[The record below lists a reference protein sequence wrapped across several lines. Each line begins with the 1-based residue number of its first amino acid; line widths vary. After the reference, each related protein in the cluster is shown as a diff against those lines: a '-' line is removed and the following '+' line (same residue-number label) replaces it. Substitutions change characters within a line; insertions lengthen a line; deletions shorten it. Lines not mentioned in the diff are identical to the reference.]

1 MKLFK
6 TNEYIK
12 ELKQELET
20 RVWDIVKLKSENR
33 NLELEISIKDG
44 TIDRLYE
51 MIDEKD
57 ERLFALHNEVQ
68 ALKKENEGYFD
79 TITQSANRNIE
90 LQKENERLTNGI
102 KAGVIATPVNTCI
115 NITYKD
121 NGLTA
126 KNLTR
131 VNGYKPIEEEKFSDF
146 NNFCQRDWQFLVEA
160 IGRDYKNCKYP
171 NDVISHWKAKLNAE
185 NYTLDCNTYHFETH
199 KAVRIDII
207 NKKSKIIAN
216 HINWYWY

>member
-1 MKLFK
+1 MKFIKANNL
-6 TNEYIK
+6 IK
-12 ELKQELET
+12 ELRQESQVRGRE
-20 RVWDIVKLKSENR
+20 IVKLWRENR
-33 NLELEISIKDG
+33 ELENEIQIKDE
-44 TIDRLYE
+44 TIARLYE
-51 MIDEKD
+51 MIDDKD
-57 ERLFALHNEVQ
+57 KQLFEFHKEVES
-68 ALKKENEGYFD
+68 LKKENDGYFD

-102 KAGVIATPVNTCI
+102 KAGVIATPVDTCI
-115 NITYKD
+115 KIMYKD

-160 IGRDYKNCKYP
+160 IGRDYKNCKYL

-207 NKKSKIIAN
+207 NKESEIIAN